1 MRFLLAFVLVLL
13 PQGTE
18 PMQHR
23 IDLEPMLHDADTL
36 KKLTIMHEQPGDHG
50 FQVFFVRGDGSL
62 IVQGYPKRT
71 MATPEVPSCR
81 NKVSQEKIRE
91 LVRLFLQKHFWDLP
105 EKRFIFVYA
114 SQTEEELELHTIAV
128 DDGYARASRTFGV
141 GTHAG
146 KQESIPADFS
156 AIEEQLNQ
164 LKDFT
169 LHTPEKPCH
178 FAPAINF
185 WK

>member
-18 PMQHR
+18 PIQHQLN
-23 IDLEPMLHDADTL
+23 LEPMLHDADTL
-36 KKLTIMHEQPGDHG
+36 KKLTIVHQQPGNHG
-50 FQVFFVRGDGSL
+50 YQVFFVRGDGSL
-62 IVQGYPKRT
+62 ILQAYPKRP
-71 MATPEVPSCR
+71 MPTPEVPTCR
-81 NKVSQEKIRE
+81 NKVGQEKVRE
-91 LVRLFLQKHFWDLP
+91 LVRLFLEKRFWDLP
-105 EKRFIFVYA
+105 EKRFTFVYA
-114 SQTEEELELHTIAV
+114 SQTEEDLELHTIAV
-128 DDGYARASRTFGV
+128 DDGYGRASRTFGV
-141 GTHAG
+141 GTYAG
-146 KQESIPADFS
+146 KQESIPADFV

>member
-1 MRFLLAFVLVLL
+1 MRLLFAFILVLL

-18 PMQHR
+18 PIQHQL
-23 IDLEPMLHDADTL
+23 DLEPMLHDADAL
-36 KKLTIMHEQPGDHG
+36 KKLTIMHQQPGDRG
-50 FQVFFVRGDGSL
+50 NQVFFVCGDGSL
-62 IVQGYPKRT
+62 IFQAYPRRP
-71 MATPEVPSCR
+71 MPTPEIPTCR
-81 NKVSQEKIRE
+81 NKVSQEKVKE
-91 LVRLFLQKHFWDLP
+91 LLRLLIQKHFWDLP
-105 EKRFIFVYA
+105 ERQFIFVYA
-114 SQTEEELELHTIAV
+114 SQTGEELELHTIAV

-141 GTHAG
+141 GTYAG
-146 KQESIPADFS
+146 KQESIPDDFS

-178 FAPAINF
+178 FAPAIKF